1 MFTAKCDGLTYLVH
15 RGNLTRP
22 FAESENMKSFHPE
35 EIPWDDLEPAE
46 MRSVVQRYLKER
58 QCGRFGIYVSDET
71 GGRVGVLEG
80 NPLP

>member
-1 MFTAKCDGLTYLVH
+1 M
-15 RGNLTRP
+15 
-22 FAESENMKSFHPE
+22 ESFHPE

-71 GGRVGVLEG
+71 GRKGRGIGGKPASLAAIGIE
-80 NPLP
+80 